1 MSQDK
6 IFKDLNDGIKS
17 AMDVMGREFAGLRTG
32 RAHPS
37 LVDNLKIEV
46 YGQQMPLKA
55 VATITISDA
64 RTIAITPFDPSQTAI
79 IEKGILTSELGIT
92 PTNDGKLIRVILPEL
107 TVDRRKEL
115 AKLAKQMAEN
125 CKVSIRQH
133 RQKANDAL
141 KTMEKNKEISQDD
154 GKKAAAKVQT
164 VVDDA
169 NKKVDAALKNKETE
183 ITGG

>member
-6 IFKDLNDGIKS
+6 ILKELNDGIAHS
-17 AMDVMGREFAGLRTG
+17 IEALGREFAGLRTG

-37 LVDNLKIEV
+37 LVEGLKLEV
-46 YGQQMPLKA
+46 YGQQMPLKG
-55 VATITISDA
+55 VATITVTDA
-64 RTIAITPFDPSQTAI
+64 RTIAITPFDPSQAAA

-107 TVDRRKEL
+107 TADRRKEL

-125 CKVSIRQH
+125 CRVAIRQH

-141 KTMEKNKEISQDD
+141 KNMEKNKELSQDD
-154 GKKAAAKVQT
+154 GKKATAKVQQI
-164 VVDDA
+164 VDEA
-169 NKKVDAALKNKETE
+169 TKKVDAALKNKETE